1 MNTVRIVADSGC
13 DISPELAA
21 RFDITLVPVYVSFGS
36 EMISSDRLT
45 QDEFWARVT
54 RSGVAPGTA
63 APAPGA
69 FMETFRGL
77 VNAGY
82 DVVCL
87 TLTAKHS
94 STFDAAWVAA
104 QEFGERVRVVDS
116 GSFSLGMG
124 LQVLRAAQD
133 ALAGHSADAIQ
144 RALESLRERTSILF
158 VLDTLEWARR
168 GGRLERLMPLVDRA
182 ARTLHVKPIFEL
194 TNSEFKLVGIVR
206 SSKSA
211 FQRMEDEIR
220 SRMPVETLAAAY
232 TRTRD
237 LAGEL
242 VNHLGALGVQSPDE
256 IMLIEA
262 GPAFAAHAGPGAVG
276 AAFIRS

>member
-13 DISPELAA
+13 DLSPELAA
-21 RFDITLVPVYVSFGS
+21 RFGITLVPVYVSFGS
-36 EMISSDRLT
+36 EMVSSDRLT
-45 QDEFWARVT
+45 HEDFWSRVM

-77 VNAGY
+77 VNAGH

-124 LQVLRAAQD
+124 LQVLRAAQE

-182 ARTLHVKPIFEL
+182 ARTLHVKPIIEL
-194 TNSEFKLVGIVR
+194 TNSEFKLIGIVR
-206 SSKSA
+206 SSRSA
-211 FQRMEDEIR
+211 LQRRGRRNQLAYAGGNVGGGLHPQPR
-220 SRMPVETLAAAY
+220 SCR
-232 TRTRD
+232 RTGESSGY
-237 LAGEL
+237 AGR
-242 VNHLGALGVQSPDE
+242 AT
-256 IMLIEA
+256 A
-262 GPAFAAHAGPGAVG
+262 
-276 AAFIRS
+276 R